1 MLGAGVVRACDFR
14 FHTVSCGFRLL
25 YWNVADVAGPYQSA
39 FTESHSL
46 KIKKI
51 TIGFYIYLSNI
62 INSSVANLI
71 RLLLVIN
78 FKISRN

>member
-1 MLGAGVVRACDFR
+1 VVRACDFR

-51 TIGFYIYLSNI
+51 SIRFYYLSNI
-62 INSSVANLI
+62 INSSVTNLI
-71 RLLLVIN
+71 RI
-78 FKISRN
+78 IIGY

>member
-39 FTESHSL
+39 FIESHSL
-46 KIKKI
+46 KIKIKSVENSLI
-51 TIGFYIYLSNI
+51 FYIYLSNI
-62 INSSVANLI
+62 INLNDANLI
-71 RLLLVIN
+71 TI
-78 FKISRN
+78 IIGD

>member
-51 TIGFYIYLSNI
+51 TIRFYYLSNI
-62 INSSVANLI
+62 INSSVTNLI
-71 RLLLVIN
+71 RI
-78 FKISRN
+78 IIGY

>member
-1 MLGAGVVRACDFR
+1 MLGTGVVRACDFR

-51 TIGFYIYLSNI
+51 SIRFYYLSNI
-62 INSSVANLI
+62 INSSVTNLI
-71 RLLLVIN
+71 RI
-78 FKISRN
+78 IIGY

>member
-46 KIKKI
+46 KIKIKI
-51 TIGFYIYLSNI
+51 VENSLINRFYIYLSNI
-62 INSSVANLI
+62 ISLSDTNLI
-71 RLLLVIN
+71 RI
-78 FKISRN
+78 IIGY

>member
-51 TIGFYIYLSNI
+51 SIRFYYLSNI
-62 INSSVANLI
+62 INSSVTNLI
-71 RLLLVIN
+71 RI
-78 FKISRN
+78 IIGY

>member
-1 MLGAGVVRACDFR
+1 MLGTGVVRACDFR

-51 TIGFYIYLSNI
+51 SIRFYYLSNI
-62 INSSVANLI
+62 INSINSSVTNLI
-71 RLLLVIN
+71 RI
-78 FKISRN
+78 IIGY

>member
-1 MLGAGVVRACDFR
+1 VVRACDFR

-51 TIGFYIYLSNI
+51 SIRFYYLSNI
-62 INSSVANLI
+62 INSINSSVTNLI
-71 RLLLVIN
+71 RI
-78 FKISRN
+78 IIGY